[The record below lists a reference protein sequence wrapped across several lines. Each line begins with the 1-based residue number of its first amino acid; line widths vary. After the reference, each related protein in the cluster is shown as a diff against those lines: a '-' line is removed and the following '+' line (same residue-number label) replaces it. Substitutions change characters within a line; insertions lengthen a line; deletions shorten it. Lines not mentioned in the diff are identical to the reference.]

1 MTRENFDKAIE
12 INSEINNIYA
22 LQDALGN
29 SKNGRFLAAIEAKRF
44 DATATGIAIEDC
56 KVLNYVRV
64 PQYVMEKFE
73 KILWDELERLNK
85 EFKEL

>member
-22 LQDALGN
+22 LQSALGN

-44 DATATGIAIEDC
+44 DATGIVIEDC
-56 KVLNYVRV
+56 RVLNHVRV
-64 PQYVMEKFE
+64 PENVMEKFE
-73 KILWDELERLNK
+73 KILREELERLNR
-85 EFKEL
+85 EFREL

>member
-22 LQDALGN
+22 LQNALGN

-44 DATATGIAIEDC
+44 DATGIVIEDC
-56 KVLNYVRV
+56 KVLNYVKV
-64 PQYVMEKFE
+64 PKYVMEKFE
-73 KILWDELERLNK
+73 KILWEELERLNK

>member
-12 INSEINNIYA
+12 INSEINNIYE
-22 LQDALGN
+22 LHDALGN

-44 DATATGIAIEDC
+44 DATGIVEDY

-64 PQYVMEKFE
+64 PLYVIEKFE

>member
-22 LQDALGN
+22 LQNTLGN
-29 SKNGRFLAAIEAKRF
+29 SKNGRFLAAIEAKKF
-44 DATATGIAIEDC
+44 DATKTVIDDC
-56 KVLNYVRV
+56 KVLNYVYV